1 MHLEK
6 VSYQQAVV
14 LLDSYVTFSITVEAK
29 HEQNTVLKPSV
40 PSRISCHG
48 LAYKGLLHGF
58 DGSFPELRS
67 NLKRW
72 LTFSCVT

>member
-14 LLDSYVTFSITVEAK
+14 LMDSYITFSITVEAK

-40 PSRISCHG
+40 PSRTSFHG
-48 LAYKGLLHGF
+48 LAYKVLLRGF
-58 DGSFPELRS
+58 EGSFPELRS